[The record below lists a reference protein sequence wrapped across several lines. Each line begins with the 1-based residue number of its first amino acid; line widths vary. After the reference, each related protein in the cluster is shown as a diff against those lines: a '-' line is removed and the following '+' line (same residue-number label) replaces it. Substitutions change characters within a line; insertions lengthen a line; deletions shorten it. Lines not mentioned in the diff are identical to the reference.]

1 MIVHRDI
8 DKFEGRNPVVTVGI
22 FDGVH
27 LGHKYIIE
35 KLISRAKEKNGESV
49 LVTLWPHPRE
59 VLNQSADG
67 TKLITTLEEKEEVL
81 SRYPIDHLVILEF
94 TKEFSNLSYCEFIKQ
109 FLVEKL
115 GICHLIVG
123 YNHRFGKNREG
134 DIKKLRSCAKKY
146 NFSMEHLEPFSV
158 NEKRISSSL
167 IRKALSEGSVDRVN
181 QYLGYP
187 FFVSGKVTGG
197 SKLGRSIGFP
207 TANIVPDR
215 SNKLIPGDGVYAV
228 EVIVEGEIFPGM
240 LNIGTR
246 PTVSSNP
253 EHTTIEVNIFEFKR
267 DIYERSVEL
276 RFIGRIRNE
285 MKFGSVE
292 ELRLQLIKDKEVA
305 LKILSSWNNR

>member
-8 DKFEGRNPVVTVGI
+8 EKFEAQNPVATVGI

-35 KLISRAKEKNGESV
+35 KLISGARERGGESV
-49 LVTLWPHPRE
+49 LVTLWPHPGE
-59 VLNQSADG
+59 VLSQSAKG
-67 TKLITTLEEKEEVL
+67 VKLITTLEEKIQVL

-94 TKEFSNLSYCEFIKQ
+94 TKEFSELSYCEFIQQ

-134 DIKKLRSCAKKY
+134 DIKKLRSCARNY
-146 NFSMEHLEPFSV
+146 NFSIEHLEPFSV
-158 NEKRISSSL
+158 DGKRISSSL
-167 IRKALSEGSVDRVN
+167 IRQALEDGSADRAN

-187 FFVSGKVTGG
+187 FFVSGKVAGG
-197 SKLGRSIGFP
+197 SKVGRSIGFP

-215 SNKLIPGDGVYAV
+215 SNKMIPGDGVYAV
-228 EVIVEGEIFPGM
+228 EVYVEGEIQQGM

-246 PTVSSNP
+246 PTVNSNTDL
-253 EHTTIEVNIFEFKR
+253 TTIEVNIFEFER
-267 DIYERSVEL
+267 DIYEQLVEL
-276 RFIGRIRNE
+276 RFIGRIREE
-285 MKFGSVE
+285 MKFGSID
-292 ELRLQLIKDKEVA
+292 ELRLQLIKDSEVA
-305 LKILSSWNNR
+305 LKILSSRKDK